1 MGVAHTI
8 LGFVIALLLVLSH
21 AKRWWRILAAPVWFI
36 GIATLVAAY
45 KGLCVILHHNAS
57 RNVKPWEDP
66 SAAYSDFTGSPDDV
80 HAGSNP
86 PGSST
91 MTLNNSLTNT
101 PDLSSSGYDSLEKGR
116 SPAGSFEYT
125 SDAYVFGGGNEE
137 YVHAEWME
145 TYRKK
150 GVLRKIFETSVRV
163 QESSVKVLQDR
174 IARQSQAWAGLLTV
188 VLTVVF
194 VALPKGNFY

>member
-1 MGVAHTI
+1 
-8 LGFVIALLLVLSH
+8 
-21 AKRWWRILAAPVWFI
+21 
-36 GIATLVAAY
+36 
-45 KGLCVILHHNAS
+45 
-57 RNVKPWEDP
+57 
-66 SAAYSDFTGSPDDV
+66 
-80 HAGSNP
+80 
-86 PGSST
+86 
-91 MTLNNSLTNT
+91 MTLTNNSLTNT

-137 YVHAEWME
+137 YVHAEWVD

-174 IARQSQAWAGLLTV
+174 IAKQSQAWAALCTL

-194 VALPKGNFY
+194 VALPRGNFY